1 MGWKCSEESIMRVY
15 LAARYS
21 RKNEISKLVPVF
33 GTHGLSVC
41 SRWLRETE
49 SPDCKLSDFSP
60 EVCRNFA
67 EVDWEDIEACDTFV
81 FFSEDPLVG
90 TPRGGRH
97 VELGLAL
104 GLGKRVVVI
113 GKHENI
119 FHFLPCVTVYESL
132 DKFLEKEKQNVPTSD

>member
-1 MGWKCSEESIMRVY
+1 MRVY

-21 RKNEISKLVPVF
+21 RKNEIADLVPVF
-33 GTHGLSVC
+33 VEHGISVC
-41 SRWLRETE
+41 SRWLREI
-49 SPDCKLSDFSP
+49 SPPDTNLPDVSP
-60 EVCRNFA
+60 EFCQETAEADLEDIGACDVLVFFA
-67 EVDWEDIEACDTFV
+67 E
-81 FFSEDPLVG
+81 DPMIG

-119 FHFLPCVTVYESL
+119 FHFLPGVTVYESL
-132 DKFLEKEKQNVPTSD
+132 DKFLEKEKRV